1 MLVAENNYLTSNIK
15 SLTGNTVTA
24 FNFPQSLQ
32 KESLAMQ
39 QNYVSRTI

>member
-15 SLTGNTVTA
+15 SLTANAVIP

-32 KESLAMQ
+32 KES
-39 QNYVSRTI
+39 